1 MDGEAELISPIHQHG
16 SPAAATMDGRSKG
29 WKHKHSAHERIV
41 LVKIPQRLTN
51 GWLHRKIKI
60 MAAGGGGREAT
71 SQQWL
76 HSLPMA
82 DWTSR
87 RSSACLPACLPGVW
101 MIPQQRTR
109 RMSPVPLFFFFFFFF
124 FLFLSS
130 CSSLFRF
137 LQRLPYVVRS
147 MSLVEFPLSLDPC
160 TFIMP
165 GAFE

>member
-124 FLFLSS
+124 SFSFFLFFFVSFSAAFTIRRSEHESS
-130 CSSLFRF
+130 RIPFV
-137 LQRLPYVVRS
+137 PRS
-147 MSLVEFPLSLDPC
+147 MYIHHAWSV
-160 TFIMP
+160 
-165 GAFE
+165 